1 MKLFVI
7 LSALAVICLAAPID
21 DKVEVK
27 SSYNEISGNSYKFG
41 FDLTDGQTRAEEGK
55 LVHVGDKQVLR
66 VTGSF
71 SFVGDD
77 GKTYDVLYTA
87 DENGYQPTIHGRF
100 GPEVS
105 YIDPNLSKTLTYG

>member
-1 MKLFVI
+1 M
-7 LSALAVICLAAPID
+7 
-21 DKVEVK
+21 
-27 SSYNEISGNSYKFG
+27 
-41 FDLTDGQTRAEEGK
+41 
-55 LVHVGDKQVLR
+55 LR

-77 GKTYDVLYTA
+77 GKNYDVLYTA